1 MGRFEK
7 GLFEATSRSSR
18 LENHIQR
25 IWKSLELFTLC
36 RGYWRETCCYWIPK
50 TIWDTVLWLQRFLQ
64 CGIARNLRCKILFT
78 SVDFGQCGS
87 TNDSGVLRNSGLYKA
102 FEENK
107 FNVPAPTEVEG
118 LEDPLH
124 YFLLEYEIFS
134 LKTCLVRTFLGS
146 VDDSQK
152 TFNYWLSRNRSTIEN
167 AFGILVGRWQ
177 IFKWPIRASIET
189 VRSMIGTCVFLQNYF
204 QTTQSSPYTPQGFI
218 DVEGFHGVNKERDW
232 RNIIKNDIWCIKKF
246 HKKQRG
252 KVSYDPKV
260 VWSSLKAY
268 LNSAF
273 WQGKKHWDYI
283 KITGPSRKS

>member
-25 IWKSLELFTLC
+25 IWESLELFGLC

-50 TIWDTVLWLQRFLQ
+50 AIWDPVLWLQYD
-64 CGIARNLRCKILFT
+64 IAQNLRCKILLT
-78 SVDFGQCGS
+78 SADFGVCGS
-87 TNDSGVLRNSGLYKA
+87 TNDSSVLRNSGLHKA

-118 LEDPLH
+118 FEDPLH
-124 YFLLEYEIFS
+124 YFLLEDKIFP

-152 TFNYWLSRNRSTIEN
+152 TFNYRLSRNRSTIEN
-167 AFGILVGRWQ
+167 AFGIFVGRWQ
-177 IFKWPIRASIET
+177 IFKWSIRASIET
-189 VRSMIGTCVFLQNYF
+189 VRSMIGTCVCLQNYL

-218 DVEGFHGVNKERDW
+218 DIERFDGVKKERD
-232 RNIIKNDIWCIKKF
+232 
-246 HKKQRG
+246 
-252 KVSYDPKV
+252 
-260 VWSSLKAY
+260 
-268 LNSAF
+268 
-273 WQGKKHWDYI
+273 
-283 KITGPSRKS
+283 